1 LFSVNGWFWQRVKAT
16 RLRVDNHAS
25 LRAKGAWDRRCGCRP
40 DIAKR
45 GNTMKRLIVLIAL
58 AGLSVPA
65 LADTAQQEKMKSCNA
80 EAKAKG
86 LKGDAYKKFRDD
98 CLKAKPE
105 AATTTA
111 KPEAATT
118 TTAESKKLTPQ
129 QEKMKSCNGLAS
141 SQGLTGD
148 ARKKFMS
155 SCLKG

>member
-1 LFSVNGWFWQRVKAT
+1 MRK
-16 RLRVDNHAS
+16 
-25 LRAKGAWDRRCGCRP
+25 
-40 DIAKR
+40 
-45 GNTMKRLIVLIAL
+45 LILLAAL
-58 AGLSVPA
+58 AALSVPA
-65 LADTAQQEKMKSCNA
+65 LAAAPTAQQEKMKTCNA

-98 CLKAKPE
+98 CLKAKPAE
-105 AATTTA
+105 AA
-111 KPEAATT
+111 PAAT
-118 TTAESKKLTPQ
+118 AETKKLTPQ